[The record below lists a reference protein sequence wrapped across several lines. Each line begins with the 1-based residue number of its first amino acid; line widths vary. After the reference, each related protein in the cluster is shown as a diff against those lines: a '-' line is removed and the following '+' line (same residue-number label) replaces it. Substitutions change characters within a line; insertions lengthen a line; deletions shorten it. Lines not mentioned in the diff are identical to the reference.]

1 MIRFFNTLTRKNE
14 GFKPNS
20 PGKVNLYS
28 CGPTVYDHAH
38 IGNFRAFLLAD
49 LLKRYLRYRG
59 FQVFHVMNITDIED
73 KILHRIRKEGTSLRK
88 LTEKYTQAFFQDLD
102 TLNVEQADIYPRAT
116 DHVAEMIQL
125 ISILLDNGLAYERNG
140 SVYFS
145 IAKFADYG
153 KLAGLD
159 VSGMQDG
166 VRVDSDE
173 YGKDNVRDFVLW
185 KSWVETDG
193 EVYWNSPF
201 GRGRPGWH
209 IECSC
214 MSMKYLGESFD
225 IHTGGVDLIF
235 PHHQNEIAQSE
246 GITGR
251 PFVNMWMHNEM
262 LMVNGEKMS
271 KSLGNF
277 YRLNDIART
286 PNDLRAFRYM
296 LVTSHYRNT
305 LNFTFESLTS
315 AKSALR
321 RLLHL
326 RQRLEGIGA
335 ERPGKAWG
343 DAVAQASREFKK
355 HLDNDLNTPRAMATV
370 FELVGKV
377 EKSLNQGSIN
387 GKSAGEVLEFFNEI
401 NQVLGIFYQDK
412 KEDRQQTELT
422 VELSQ
427 LLRDREEARQ
437 RQDWERADLLRSKLA
452 ASGLVVKD
460 TPKGTEWSWAE

>member
-1 MIRFFNTLTRKNE
+1 MTRKNE
-14 GFKPNS
+14 EFKPNS

-73 KILHRIRKEGTSLRK
+73 KILHRIREEGVDLRE
-88 LTEKYTQAFFQDLD
+88 LTEKFTQAFFEDLHA
-102 TLNVEQADIYPRAT
+102 LNVEQADIYPRAT
-116 DHVAEMIQL
+116 DHVEEMIQL

-153 KLAGLD
+153 KLARLD

-185 KSWVETDG
+185 KTRVDTDG

-214 MSMKYLGESFD
+214 MSMKYLGESID

-251 PFVNMWMHNEM
+251 PFVNMWIHNEM

-277 YRLNDIART
+277 YRLDDIART
-286 PNDLRAFRYM
+286 PNDFRAFRYM

-305 LNFTFESLTS
+305 LNFTFESLMS
-315 AKSALR
+315 AKSSLR
-321 RLLHL
+321 RLLRV
-326 RQRLEGIGA
+326 RQELEGIGA
-335 ERPGKAWG
+335 EMPGRDRG
-343 DAVAQASREFKK
+343 EAVAQASREFKE

-377 EKSLNQGSIN
+377 EKSLNQGSIS
-387 GKSAGEVLEFFNEI
+387 GKSAGEVLKFFNEI
-401 NQVLGIFYQDK
+401 DQVLGIFYQQK
-412 KEDRQQTELT
+412 NEDRRQTELT

-437 RQDWERADLLRSKLA
+437 RQDWEQADLLRDKLVG
-452 ASGLVVKD
+452 SGLVVKD
-460 TPKGTEWSWAE
+460 TPEGTKWSWAE